1 MFPGDTVIA
10 AKHKLRVYALLAII
24 FLAAVVSWMILH
36 LLQSMSPLCHTYN
49 KHQDKHEKET
59 PTVLYSNVCIR
70 NLKFNKVGIQENCI
84 GQLSTKILL

>member
-36 LLQSMSPLCHTYN
+36 LLQSMSLLCHTYD
-49 KHQDKHEKET
+49 KHQDTHEKDI
-59 PTVLYSNVCIR
+59 PTVLEYNICI
-70 NLKFNKVGIQENCI
+70 KQPIIQ
-84 GQLSTKILL
+84 